1 MSKNIAI
8 IQNALPFMTEQY
20 IKTTFLK
27 DNYSSVTSE
36 IILKNEL
43 PYKIFLTF
51 QNENQCD
58 SFISQYNQ
66 KFYDDNIDYK
76 LIIEHYDNNKK
87 PSDIQNEIKKEEEKK
102 VPYIFDFPYED
113 EWRIDYVAQ
122 PGKSG
127 LLYKNEEAKKKIY
140 KTVKYLVSK
149 FGKNLMQGKSILN
162 VSFPVFIF
170 DKRTLHQAFCHEHR
184 LAPYA
189 LSRAAVTKNT
199 LEKLKWVTVHLMSFI
214 HMTTTQIK
222 PFNPLLGETFQC
234 RIGNL
239 KIYLEHTANHPITAN
254 FYGIDDDKTYEMFGY
269 QITDANV
276 NVNTV
281 SATRLGYYFIRFFND
296 NSFYRIRIPDCVVKG
311 LTMGDRLLN
320 YEGKALVLDINNK
333 LCSFI
338 ELNPG
343 QKKGF
348 LKGLFSKKKT
358 EFPDFFQGEIV
369 NTNYVTVDEKSSN
382 HVLSNGYQSLCH
394 ISGEW
399 TNCICFD
406 DIEYWNQNDDKYLT
420 MFHDENLLM
429 PSDGSLRTD
438 LLCFQKGKEDV
449 SQKEKERLEGR
460 QREDRKLRSNYA
472 AKKK

>member
-8 IQNALPFMTEQY
+8 IQNPLPFMTESY
-20 IKTTFLK
+20 FKNNILK
-27 DNYSSVTSE
+27 DNYSSVTVE

-43 PYKIFLTF
+43 AHKIFLTF
-51 QNENQCD
+51 ENDTQCE
-58 SFISQYNQ
+58 SFISKYNQ
-66 KFYDDNIDYK
+66 KFFEDNIDYQ
-76 LIIEHYDNNKK
+76 LIIELADNNIK
-87 PSDIQNEIKKEEEKK
+87 PADIQNEIKTAEEKK
-102 VPYIFDFPYED
+102 VPYNFDFPYED

-149 FGKNLMQGKSILN
+149 FGKNLMQGKSILS

-184 LAPYA
+184 LAPFA
-189 LSRAAVTKNT
+189 LSRAAVAKDP

-254 FYGIDDDKTYEMFGY
+254 FYGIDDDKTYELFGY

-281 SATRLGYYFIRFFND
+281 SATRLGYYFIRFFKD
-296 NSFYRIRIPDCVVKG
+296 NTFYRIRIPDCVVKG
-311 LTMGDRLLN
+311 LTVGDRLLN
-320 YEGKALVLDINNK
+320 YEGKALVLDTNNK
-333 LCSFI
+333 FCSYI

-343 QKKGF
+343 NKKGI
-348 LKGLFSKKKT
+348 LGGLFGKKKT
-358 EFPDFFQGEIV
+358 EFPDFFQGDIV
-369 NTNYVTVDEKSSN
+369 DTKYVNVDEKSSN
-382 HVLSNGYQSLCH
+382 HTIMKGYKSLCH
-394 ISGEW
+394 ITGEW

-406 DIEYWNQNDDKYLT
+406 DKEYWNQNDDKYLT
-420 MFHDENLLM
+420 MFHDEDLM
-429 PSDGSLRTD
+429 LPSDGSLRTD
-438 LLCFQKGKEDV
+438 LLCFQKGKEEA
-449 SQKEKERLEGR
+449 SQKEKERLEVR
-460 QREDRKLRSNYA
+460 QRDDRKLRSNYA
-472 AKKK
+472 NKKK